1 MEEAGRGRGDSHPEI
16 SDDDIT
22 IRISSP
28 VEYVLWS
35 IISVSVVS
43 LTVTVVF
50 DMTMT
55 GGGWVVV
62 IERKL
67 VSLCF
72 V

>member
-1 MEEAGRGRGDSHPEI
+1 VEEWKSKERRGREEWRREGRDSHPEI

-50 DMTMT
+50 D
-55 GGGWVVV
+55 
-62 IERKL
+62 
-67 VSLCF
+67 F
-72 V
+72 